1 MAEVIVYCIITVSL
15 ITAFFLAWFF
25 YQQARNK
32 ERMVLIEKGES
43 LDEIFRKQQKNQV
56 RFSFPWLK
64 LGNVVLGLSL
74 GFGLIS
80 IYFRNAHDQELFQGF
95 FLTFIIGMSLGI
107 PMIVNHLIQKKS
119 VEE

>member
-1 MAEVIVYCIITVSL
+1 MAEVIVYCVITVSL
-15 ITAFFLAWFF
+15 IAAFFFAWFF
-25 YQQARNK
+25 YQQARDK
-32 ERMVLIEKGES
+32 ERLVLIEKGES
-43 LDEIFRKQQKNQV
+43 LDEVFRKQQKNRIQ
-56 RFSFPWLK
+56 FSFPWLK
-64 LGNVVLGLSL
+64 LGNVILGLSM

-80 IYFRNAHDQELFQGF
+80 IYFMNADNDELFEGF

>member
-1 MAEVIVYCIITVSL
+1 MAEAIVYCIITVSL
-15 ITAFFLAWFF
+15 IAAFFFAWFF

-32 ERMVLIEKGES
+32 ERMALIEKGES
-43 LDEIFRKQQKNQV
+43 LDEIFKRQQKNQI

-64 LGNVVLGLSL
+64 LGNVILGLSL

-80 IYFRNAHDQELFQGF
+80 IYFMKGHNHQLFEGF

-107 PMIVNHLIQKKS
+107 PMIVNHLIQKKR

>member
-1 MAEVIVYCIITVSL
+1 MAELIVYCIITVFL
-15 ITAFFLAWFF
+15 IAAFFFAWFF

-32 ERMVLIEKGES
+32 ERMVLIERGES
-43 LDEIFRKQQKNQV
+43 LDEIFRKQRKNQI

-80 IYFRNAHDQELFQGF
+80 VYFMKSDDHELFQGF
-95 FLTFIIGMSLGI
+95 FLTFIIGLSLGI
-107 PMIVNHLIQKKS
+107 PMIVNHLLQKKR

>member
-1 MAEVIVYCIITVSL
+1 MAEVIVYCIIVVSL
-15 ITAFFLAWFF
+15 IAAFFFAWFF

-32 ERMVLIEKGES
+32 ERMVLIERGES
-43 LDEIFRKQQKNQV
+43 LDEILKKQQKNQV

-64 LGNVVLGLSL
+64 LGNVILGLSL

-80 IYFRNAHDQELFQGF
+80 IYFMKAQDHELFQGS

-107 PMIVNHLIQKKS
+107 PMIINHLIQKKR

>member
-1 MAEVIVYCIITVSL
+1 MTEVIVYCVITVAL
-15 ITAFFLAWFF
+15 IAAFFFAWFF

-43 LDEIFRKQQKNQV
+43 LDEIFKKQRKSQIQ
-56 RFSFPWLK
+56 FSFPWLT
-64 LGNVVLGLSL
+64 LGNVILGLSM

-80 IYFRNAHDQELFQGF
+80 IYFMNVDDQQLFEGF
-95 FLTFIIGMSLGI
+95 LLTFIIGMSLGI
-107 PMIVNHLIQKKS
+107 PMIINHVIQKKR